1 MNSNLIKSTIAFVKQ
16 ELSGNES
23 GHDWWHTYR
32 VYRTAESI
40 AEKEHC
46 NKTVVLLGALLHDIS
61 DAKLNGGDEK
71 LAGKLAGDFLA
82 SQKVDPDIIQ
92 EVLYIIEHISFRKN
106 LNKKSELTPELA
118 VVMDADRLDAIGAI
132 GIARTFN
139 YGGFKN
145 RLIHDPD
152 FNQSD
157 ADTYDAYTKSEAPTI
172 HHFYDKLLHLK
183 DLMNTK
189 TGKAMAEERHRF
201 METYL
206 DRFYKEWNGEM

>member
-1 MNSNLIKSTIAFVKQ
+1 MNSNLIKATIAFVKQ

-32 VYRTAESI
+32 VYKTAESI
-40 AEKEHC
+40 AEKEYC

-82 SQKVDPDIIQ
+82 RQKVDPDIIQ

-145 RLIHDPD
+145 RLIYDPD
-152 FNQSD
+152 YNQPD
-157 ADTYDAYTKSEAPTI
+157 ADTYDGYTKSEAPTI
-172 HHFYDKLLHLK
+172 QHFYDKLLHLK

-189 TGKAMAEERHRF
+189 TGKTIAEERHRF

-206 DRFYKEWNGEM
+206 GRFYKEWNGEM